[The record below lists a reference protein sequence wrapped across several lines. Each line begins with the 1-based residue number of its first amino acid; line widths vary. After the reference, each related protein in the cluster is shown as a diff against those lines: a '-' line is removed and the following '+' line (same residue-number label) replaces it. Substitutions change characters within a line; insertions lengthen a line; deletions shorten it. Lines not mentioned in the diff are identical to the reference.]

1 MTREEVSKET
11 LLKINETKCL
21 VLELI
26 TGFGKSKI
34 AIDIINYICNRVYI
48 RDNEETSVLILVSKS
63 VHKKTWLD
71 EFNRWGGL
79 STDRVVIECYESLKN
94 YKNSFFDIVICDEM
108 QHLSKRR
115 LDILTTI
122 HISEALIGL
131 SATIKDDLRD
141 YFIGTYDAHVIK
153 CSLQDAVIDDVLPE
167 PTVCLVPLELDDKSY
182 NCKSL
187 RFGKTVITTQQK
199 CYDNMSSA
207 IEYYK
212 NRFYNTGNQRV
223 KNLWLSKA
231 GLRLKWLSDIKEP
244 LVLLLLEKFKDYRT
258 LTFCSSIAQTERLG
272 KYNITSKNKK
282 SEEYLSMFNA
292 KKIKHITACNI
303 LNEGVNLSDCR
314 IGIFCNLNAS
324 TIITT
329 QRTGRLLRHKKPI
342 IIIPYYKNTREEELM
357 EKMIEDYNKDLIII
371 INNIN
376 NIKL

>member
-1 MTREEVSKET
+1 MTREDVSKET

-34 AIDIINYICNRVYI
+34 AIDIINYICDRIYN
-48 RDNEETSVLILVSKS
+48 RDNDETSVLILVSKS
-63 VHKKTWLD
+63 VHKQTWLD
-71 EFNRWGGL
+71 EFDRWGGL
-79 STDRVVIECYESLKN
+79 NTDRVVIECYESLKN
-94 YKNSFFDIVICDEM
+94 YKNSFFDVIICDEM
-108 QHLSKRR
+108 QHLSNTR
-115 LDILTTI
+115 LSILATI
-122 HISEALIGL
+122 HFNEALIGL
-131 SATIKDDLRD
+131 SATIKDGLRD
-141 YFIGTYDAHVIK
+141 YFMGTYNAHVIK
-153 CSLQDAVIDDVLPE
+153 CGLKDAVIDDVLPD
-167 PTVCLVPLELDDKSY
+167 PTIYLIPLELDDKIY

-187 RFGKTVITTQQK
+187 LYGKTVITTQKK
-199 CYDNMSSA
+199 CYDNMSNT
-207 IEYYK
+207 IKYYK
-212 NRFYNTGNQRV
+212 NSFFNTGNQRV

-244 LVLLLLEKFKDYRT
+244 LILTLLDKFKDYRT
-258 LTFCSSIAQTERLG
+258 LTFCSSIVQTERLG
-272 KYNITSKNKK
+272 KYNINSKNKK
-282 SEEYLSMFNA
+282 SEEYLNMFNE
-292 KKIKHITACNI
+292 KKIKHITTCNI

-324 TIITT
+324 SIINT

-357 EKMIEDYNKDLIII
+357 ENMIGDYNKDLIIT

>member
-122 HISEALIGL
+122 HISEALI
-131 SATIKDDLRD
+131 
-141 YFIGTYDAHVIK
+141 
-153 CSLQDAVIDDVLPE
+153 
-167 PTVCLVPLELDDKSY
+167 
-182 NCKSL
+182 
-187 RFGKTVITTQQK
+187 
-199 CYDNMSSA
+199 
-207 IEYYK
+207 
-212 NRFYNTGNQRV
+212 
-223 KNLWLSKA
+223 
-231 GLRLKWLSDIKEP
+231 
-244 LVLLLLEKFKDYRT
+244 
-258 LTFCSSIAQTERLG
+258 
-272 KYNITSKNKK
+272 
-282 SEEYLSMFNA
+282 
-292 KKIKHITACNI
+292 
-303 LNEGVNLSDCR
+303 
-314 IGIFCNLNAS
+314 
-324 TIITT
+324 
-329 QRTGRLLRHKKPI
+329 
-342 IIIPYYKNTREEELM
+342 
-357 EKMIEDYNKDLIII
+357 
-371 INNIN
+371 
-376 NIKL
+376 